1 MTDPERP
8 AEPESAAPDAA
19 EPASP
24 VQPEPASPPQ
34 PEPASPVEAAPEP
47 EVSTPVEAAPPLM
60 AAPTATQAVAAPAQ
74 PEPAAAPEPAP
85 VPAQP
90 APRPA
95 RGRPTLLTTVTR
107 LVTFLFGVLQALLIL
122 RIVLLLL
129 VANEENDIV
138 STILSITAP
147 FVDPFRDMFQLDTVT
162 GDQGSVLD
170 IAAIVALIG
179 WTLLEGLI
187 VSLLRVFDRR
197 SA

>member
-19 EPASP
+19 ASVPPARS
-24 VQPEPASPPQ
+24 
-34 PEPASPVEAAPEP
+34 EPASPVEAALEPDAAPEP
-47 EVSTPVEAAPPLM
+47 EASTPVETVPPLT
-60 AAPTATQAVAAPAQ
+60 AAPTATETVAAPAQ
-74 PEPAAAPEPAP
+74 SQAAAAPEPVP

-95 RGRPTLLTTVTR
+95 RGRPTLLTTFTR

>member
-1 MTDPERP
+1 
-8 AEPESAAPDAA
+8 
-19 EPASP
+19 
-24 VQPEPASPPQ
+24 
-34 PEPASPVEAAPEP
+34 SPVEAALEPDAAPEP
-47 EVSTPVEAAPPLM
+47 EASTPAEAAPPLA
-60 AAPTATQAVAAPAQ
+60 AAPTAPETVAAPTQ
-74 PEPAAAPEPAP
+74 PQAAAAPEPVP

-95 RGRPTLLTTVTR
+95 RGRPTLLTTFTR

>member
-19 EPASP
+19 ASVPPARS
-24 VQPEPASPPQ
+24 
-34 PEPASPVEAAPEP
+34 EPASPVEAALEPDAAPEP
-47 EVSTPVEAAPPLM
+47 EASTPVETVPPLT
-60 AAPTATQAVAAPAQ
+60 AAPTATETVAAPAQ
-74 PEPAAAPEPAP
+74 SQAAAAPEPVA

-95 RGRPTLLTTVTR
+95 RGRPTLLTTFTR